1 MSSHVVFG
9 ALSLP
14 ERTLILVYFSTVFP
28 APSFHSLPSTSS
40 RYLMN
45 FPCKFKIPRIYPKC
59 YVMVNFYDEIYF
71 LGIKLRSR
79 SVPLSYC
86 ITETIMDLYS
96 LLQTN
101 EISEIFKALPKLFIK
116 RKFQNSK
123 CHSLLTCFVIFFLKH
138 KQLGTHCYSSS
149 IFFIKVSRH
158 DSN

>member
-1 MSSHVVFG
+1 MFISQQFFLVLVF
-9 ALSLP
+9 
-14 ERTLILVYFSTVFP
+14 ILCQVQAQGIWWTFL
-28 APSFHSLPSTSS
+28 ASFL
-40 RYLMN
+40 
-45 FPCKFKIPRIYPKC
+45 KIPRIYPKC

-101 EISEIFKALPKLFIK
+101 EISEIFKAVPKLFIK
-116 RKFQNSK
+116 KKFQNSK
-123 CHSLLTCFVIFFLKH
+123 CRYSLLTCFVIFFLKH

-149 IFFIKVSRH
+149 IFFIKVSRY
-158 DSN
+158 DSK